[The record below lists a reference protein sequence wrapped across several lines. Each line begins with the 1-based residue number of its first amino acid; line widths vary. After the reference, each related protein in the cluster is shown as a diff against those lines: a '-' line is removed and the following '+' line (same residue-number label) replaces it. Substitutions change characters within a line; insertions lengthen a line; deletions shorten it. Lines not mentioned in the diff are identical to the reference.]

1 MSTRSIPDRSY
12 GALARRGIS
21 NPEFLG
27 YSENLALAA
36 ETILA
41 GARRLAS
48 AMRRSPGTRQQSAL
62 NAIASVCGFADW
74 RVMDRRLAELGS
86 TPAWGAGA
94 LLDFERAFP
103 LLVRLAGQE
112 PLRAG
117 AREALEA
124 FAAALS
130 QRTGMEFAV
139 LLDHVAHALGAPDW
153 KCLRERGGPTCRP
166 PLYQVQVN
174 QVDGAPVGV
183 LVESSTAAELRAQ
196 TEEWFDGRRGASA
209 DQVESGLSTL
219 RARLREQPDFIYGLS
234 VDAVSRD
241 RQGDVTC
248 LEAYSQAAQ
257 VATRLIE
264 ESGAK
269 FLWQWSQTNQQFLEL
284 LSSYMDALVRYRR
297 DVAMALDVGKQLRR
311 WSPDRDDFGL
321 RFRLPALATVVNKD
335 AGELPPDVAHDFATY
350 VEQWDAPAMLFSALP
365 LLRSPLE
372 SGYEQGVELVL
383 EAAFLMPGLGQM
395 ILEGTSKARR
405 GRRPSQVEDIRV
417 TRAWT
422 LLAQE
427 RPETVESAQ
436 TILMSDPV
444 IRVAAKLLAKM
455 PPQEAGYADLSSW
468 HQEVRSCARELARAL
483 TLKQSG
489 SKEGTE
495 VSKQRAM
502 RRLSARLPGSAVRRG
517 GTVALDS
524 PSPRAR
530 VHAHRA
536 QSDARRTR

>member
-1 MSTRSIPDRSY
+1 
-12 GALARRGIS
+12 
-21 NPEFLG
+21 
-27 YSENLALAA
+27 
-36 ETILA
+36 
-41 GARRLAS
+41 
-48 AMRRSPGTRQQSAL
+48 
-62 NAIASVCGFADW
+62 
-74 RVMDRRLAELGS
+74 
-86 TPAWGAGA
+86 
-94 LLDFERAFP
+94 
-103 LLVRLAGQE
+103 
-112 PLRAG
+112 
-117 AREALEA
+117 
-124 FAAALS
+124 
-130 QRTGMEFAV
+130 
-139 LLDHVAHALGAPDW
+139 
-153 KCLRERGGPTCRP
+153 
-166 PLYQVQVN
+166 
-174 QVDGAPVGV
+174 
-183 LVESSTAAELRAQ
+183 
-196 TEEWFDGRRGASA
+196 
-209 DQVESGLSTL
+209 
-219 RARLREQPDFIYGLS
+219 
-234 VDAVSRD
+234 
-241 RQGDVTC
+241 
-248 LEAYSQAAQ
+248 
-257 VATRLIE
+257 
-264 ESGAK
+264 
-269 FLWQWSQTNQQFLEL
+269 
-284 LSSYMDALVRYRR
+284 MDALVRYRR
-297 DVAMALDVGKQLRR
+297 NVAMALDVGKQLRR

-321 RFRLPALATVVNKD
+321 RFRLPALAMVVNKD

-444 IRVAAKLLAKM
+444 IRVAAKLLATM
-455 PPQEAGYADLSSW
+455 PPQEAGYAHLSSW